1 MLRAGPVLAD
11 LRRRIQ
17 SVPGHGP
24 APLLVKTLDTQLTQT
39 SLAPLHIATMILGAS
54 ATIALLLGVLG
65 LFGALSAAARQRRR
79 ELAVRIGGPGR

>member
-1 MLRAGPVLAD
+1 MYKLDLEPARFAARRPCAGN

-54 ATIALLLGVLG
+54 ATIALLLGVLVHR
-65 LFGALSAAARQRRR
+65 AQTQTA
-79 ELAVRIGGPGR
+79 PGSC